1 MAQHTPTPLTRNR
14 LLAPL
19 PPEVQAGLLPQLDA
33 VTLRVGQVL
42 CRSGEPITHGYF
54 PLSGAISLLTPLE
67 DEAAIEVGLVGR
79 EGMVGLPLV
88 LGSDTARG
96 TAICQLP
103 GDALR
108 LDAAALREQLA
119 ASAALRE
126 RLGRY
131 TLYRLTQVAQTVAC
145 SRRHPVQQR
154 CASWLLLAHD
164 RVDGDQFPLT
174 HRSLGAMLGVRR
186 AGVTEAAGALQ
197 RMGAITYSL
206 GQVTVHDRARLE
218 AAACA
223 CYRVV
228 MDEYT
233 RLLG

>member
-1 MAQHTPTPLTRNR
+1 MPPNDSTPRTSNR
-14 LLAPL
+14 LLAAL
-19 PPEVQAGLLPQLDA
+19 PPEVQANLLPQLEP
-33 VTLRVGQVL
+33 VTLSVGQIL
-42 CRSGEPITHGYF
+42 CRSGAPITHVYF

-67 DEAAIEVGLVGR
+67 DDAAIEVGLVGR

-88 LGSDTARG
+88 LGSDSSRS

-103 GDALR
+103 GTALR
-108 LDAAALREQLA
+108 LDAAALREQLTA
-119 ASAALRE
+119 GPALRE

-145 SRRHPVQQR
+145 CRRHPVQQR

-197 RMGAITYSL
+197 RLGTITYSL
-206 GQVTVHDRARLE
+206 GQVTVRDRVRLE